1 MCTTVFFLHK
11 VSSCTLFFVA
21 VGLDKRE
28 VAPPRQREWSH
39 CIQTHLLN
47 LQHRGGNLTNY
58 QSEVLLKNLAQLD
71 TMASTLSVRSYS
83 VRQPSFSSMSQRES
97 GRSIRS
103 KPPVSSSTLSLS
115 RSVSMG
121 NGLNMLGSSLSY
133 NGLGAA
139 ASEKETMIGLNDRL
153 ANYLDKV
160 RSLERSNSDLEIK
173 IKQLMLERTPKGH
186 DIEGMMAQAH
196 AIGQEVRKRT
206 LENARI
212 MLEIDNAR
220 LAADDFRVKW
230 EAEATLCQSVERDC
244 QALKRAKS
252 DHDQIIGTLRGDLDS
267 LKEELYFLKKSHD
280 EEMMT
285 VKSRLANEQVSVEVD
300 APHGPDLGAIMAE
313 LRVQYEGI
321 ARKNKDE
328 AEAWYLRKLDA
339 VQSEVKESNEALRS
353 AQSELSERRRFL
365 QALEVELDN
374 IRRQVSVLEGN
385 LAETGHKYSVEMD
398 RLQATLTGLEDEL
411 SQLRLDMQ
419 RNKTD
424 YEQLLRIKQNLE
436 MEIATYRRLL
446 EGEETVK
453 ETPPPPKKDP
463 DVRTRKIVKVVTQ
476 TMING
481 KVVDESSEVEQI
493 EERKK

>member
-1 MCTTVFFLHK
+1 
-11 VSSCTLFFVA
+11 
-21 VGLDKRE
+21 
-28 VAPPRQREWSH
+28 
-39 CIQTHLLN
+39 
-47 LQHRGGNLTNY
+47 
-58 QSEVLLKNLAQLD
+58 
-71 TMASTLSVRSYS
+71 MASTLSVRSYS
-83 VRQPSFSSMSQRES
+83 VRQPSFSSMSQRDS

-103 KPPVSSSTLSLS
+103 KPAVSSATLSLS

-121 NGLNMLGSSLSY
+121 NGLNMLGSSLSF
-133 NGLGAA
+133 NGLCAA

-153 ANYLDKV
+153 ANYLEKV
-160 RSLERSNSDLEIK
+160 RSLERSNSELEVK

-186 DIEGMMAQAH
+186 DIDGMMAQAH
-196 AIGQEVRKRT
+196 AIGQEVRKKT

-252 DHDQIIGTLRGDLDS
+252 DHDQMIATLRGDLDS
-267 LKEELYFLKKSHD
+267 LKEELYFLKKNHD
-280 EEMMT
+280 EEMIT

-300 APHGPDLGAIMAE
+300 APQGPDLGAIMAE

-328 AEAWYLRKLDA
+328 AEAWYIRKLDA

-398 RLQATLTGLEDEL
+398 RLQTTLTQLEDEL

-419 RNKTD
+419 RNKTE

-453 ETPPPPKKDP
+453 ETPPPPKKEP
-463 DVRTRKIVKVVTQ
+463 DIRTRKIVKVVTQ